1 MKITVYKLFFLLLVL
16 LLPAIISAA
25 IELSDTQKQLLDTLP
40 PDQRQG
46 VMSKM
51 MQADALNNELEE
63 KFQDFDTTSERPT
76 KPELTKEEKREYL
89 EKSKNWIYGYE
100 QFQSSPTTFSPAA
113 NIPVPP
119 SYTLGPGDKLRIE
132 YFGTENK
139 TTTKY
144 VSRSGAINLPQV
156 GPLVVAGLT
165 FAEAE
170 ELISRRVSSELL
182 GAEVFLSLDQLRS
195 ISVYVLGEAYMPG
208 SYTISSLSS
217 LTNLLFVSG
226 GVSERGSVRN
236 IELKRNGKIIQVF
249 DLYKLLLSGDTTE
262 DIRLADGDVVF
273 IPLLKKTARASG
285 SFRRPHLYEMKKGE
299 SIEDLI
305 FYAGGFT
312 SNTSGTANLELN
324 TINGATGKRE
334 LFPFSSDQESFLS
347 REVYDGDSIKVFE
360 LNSLESASIEISGEV
375 LFPGEYSIM
384 KGDTLL
390 NVIERAGG
398 LTDQAY
404 SIGAVFTRK
413 DIALQQKLSFERT
426 ADFLE
431 QSIADAITGGNIS
444 QISGEA
450 FRPISLL
457 ISRLRQTSPV
467 GRLIIEA
474 DPIELKTDPFIN
486 LFLKDEDKLFIPK
499 RPSSVSVVGEIYTPS
514 SHTFKSYTSVKEY
527 IRFSGGLRQ
536 TADTSEIFIIQPN
549 GESIGIAR
557 LAGRSTDLMPGSTIV
572 VPRNTRPFDWLVMAK
587 TLSPILA
594 NLATS
599 AAALNAFQN
608 N

>member
-1 MKITVYKLFFLLLVL
+1 MKISVNKSYYILLALLFSVSF
-16 LLPAIISAA
+16 SAA

-51 MQADALNNELEE
+51 MQADELNQELEE
-63 KFQDFDTTSERPT
+63 KFEEFDTTSERPT
-76 KPELTKEEKREYL
+76 KPKLTEQEEREYL
-89 EKSKNWIYGYE
+89 KESRNWIYGYE
-100 QFQSSPTTFSPAA
+100 QFQSSPTTFSPAS

-139 TTTKY
+139 TTENY
-144 VSRSGAINLPQV
+144 ISRSGAINLPKV

-165 FAEAE
+165 FSEAE
-170 ELISRRVSSELL
+170 ELISRRVASDLL
-182 GAEVFLSLDQLRS
+182 GTEVFLSLDELRS

-208 SYTISSLSS
+208 SYTVSSLST

-226 GVSERGSVRN
+226 GVGEKGSVRN
-236 IELKRNGKIIQVF
+236 IELKRDGKTIQVF

-273 IPLLKKTARASG
+273 IPLIKKTARASG
-285 SFRRPHLYEMKKGE
+285 SFRRPHLYEMKSGE
-299 SIEDLI
+299 SIKDLI

-312 SNTSGTANLELN
+312 SGTSGVAKLELN
-324 TINGATGKRE
+324 TINSSSGKRE
-334 LFPFSSDQESFLS
+334 LFPFSSNQDSFLS
-347 REVYDGDSIKVFE
+347 REVFDGDSIKVFE
-360 LNSLESASIEISGEV
+360 LNALESASIKVAGEV
-375 LFPGEYSIM
+375 PFPGEYSIM

-390 NVIERAGG
+390 DVIERAGG

-413 DIALQQKLSFERT
+413 DIASQQKLSFERT

-431 QSIADAITGGNIS
+431 QAIADAITGGNIS

-457 ISRLRQTSPV
+457 ISRLRQTNPI

-486 LFLKDEDKLFIPK
+486 LYLNDGDELFIPK
-499 RPSSVSVVGEIYTPS
+499 RPSSVSVVGEVYSPT
-514 SHTFKSYTSVKEY
+514 SHTFKANTAIKEY
-527 IRFSGGLRQ
+527 INSSGGLRQ

-549 GESIGIAR
+549 GESIGVAR
-557 LAGRSTDLMPGSTIV
+557 LSGKSTNLMPGSTIV

-587 TLSPILA
+587 TITPILA

-599 AAALNAFQN
+599 AAAIAAFQDD
-608 N
+608 

>member
-1 MKITVYKLFFLLLVL
+1 MF
-16 LLPAIISAA
+16 
-25 IELSDTQKQLLDTLP
+25 E
-40 PDQRQG
+40 
-46 VMSKM
+46 
-51 MQADALNNELEE
+51 N
-63 KFQDFDTTSERPT
+63 FDTTSERPE
-76 KPELTKEEKREYL
+76 KPVLTEEEKKEYL

-100 QFQSSPTTFSPAA
+100 QFQSSPTTFSPAS

-132 YFGTENK
+132 YFGTENT

-144 VSRSGAINLPQV
+144 VSRSGAINLPKV

-170 ELISRRVSSELL
+170 ELIMRRVSSELL
-182 GAEVFLSLDQLRS
+182 GAEVFLSLDELRS

-208 SYTISSLSS
+208 SYTVSSLST

-226 GVSERGSVRN
+226 GVSEKGSVRN
-236 IELKRNGKIIQVF
+236 IELKRNGKTIQVF
-249 DLYKLLLSGDTTE
+249 DLYNLLLSGDTTE

-285 SFRRPHLYEMKKGE
+285 SFRRPHLYEIKEDE
-299 SIEDLI
+299 SIKDLI
-305 FYAGGFT
+305 SYAGGFT
-312 SNTSGTANLELN
+312 SGTSSTAKLELN
-324 TINGATGKRE
+324 TINSATGKRE
-334 LFPFSSDQESFLS
+334 LFPFSSDQDSFLS
-347 REVYDGDSIKVFE
+347 REIYDGDSIKVFE
-360 LNSLESASIEISGEV
+360 LNSLESASIKVSGEV
-375 LFPGEYSIM
+375 PFPGEYSIM

-390 NVIERAGG
+390 DVIERAGG
-398 LTDQAY
+398 LTDHAF

-486 LFLKDEDKLFIPK
+486 LFLKDGDELFIPK

-514 SHTFKSYTSVKEY
+514 SHTFKSYTSINEY

-549 GESIGIAR
+549 GESIAIAR
-557 LAGRSTDLMPGSTIV
+557 LSGRSTDLMPGSTIV

-587 TLSPILA
+587 TLTPILA

-599 AAALNAFQN
+599 AAAIAAFDN
-608 N
+608 